1 MKSNLAVLA
10 LLVARP
16 LGRASFEDIE
26 RDIEAGAGRDQGE
39 QLPDEDALGDVD
51 LFKAGLVTP
60 DGDGLRV
67 TEAGRSVLNALRELR
82 QASPNVIGE
91 KGSPDDQDF
100 GAVRATSLDAPPS
113 LLHGFGSAA
122 EVGPEIRSRQR
133 RAFAEVAAKFRQLGA
148 LWRKHLQ
155 YDRPERRMEHRDRN
169 GVGAVIAVL
178 SLLLLIICA
187 GAAATLMQFRSM
199 NSEIAHLQ
207 RELSSL
213 KDRFTRIDQA
223 ERARQLEE
231 KANAERT
238 AKSGEDPPQEV
249 PLNLSREEIQLIRDY
264 IKPAPFAGPATAP
277 ITVGDPVT
285 GATIPFPSPIT
296 DKVPKLLG
304 ARFAIRNGAIIIV
317 RKSSGRADAVIGVN

>member
-1 MKSNLAVLA
+1 
-10 LLVARP
+10 
-16 LGRASFEDIE
+16 
-26 RDIEAGAGRDQGE
+26 
-39 QLPDEDALGDVD
+39 
-51 LFKAGLVTP
+51 
-60 DGDGLRV
+60 
-67 TEAGRSVLNALRELR
+67 
-82 QASPNVIGE
+82 
-91 KGSPDDQDF
+91 
-100 GAVRATSLDAPPS
+100 
-113 LLHGFGSAA
+113 
-122 EVGPEIRSRQR
+122 
-133 RAFAEVAAKFRQLGA
+133 
-148 LWRKHLQ
+148 
-155 YDRPERRMEHRDRN
+155 MEHRDRN

-213 KDRFTRIDQA
+213 KERLTRIDQA

-238 AKSGEDPPQEV
+238 AKSGENSPQEV

-264 IKPAPFAGPATAP
+264 IKPAPSAGPATAP
-277 ITVGDPVT
+277 INVGDPVT

-304 ARFAIRNGAIIIV
+304 ARFTIRNGAIIIV
-317 RKSSGRADAVIGVN
+317 RKSTGRADAVIGFN